1 MISRESTVYRED
13 SKVRPFSLPFARRLV
28 YKMLAG
34 LRHGHLVLHDS
45 GETYTFG
52 HEESERVAHIYIHS
66 QAVYPRILLHGSIG
80 AGEAY
85 VEKQWDTDD
94 LTSLVRI
101 LVANMEVLDG
111 MEKGI
116 AWLLRPFHVF
126 RHLLNRNDRRG
137 AKKNILAHY
146 DLGNE
151 MYSTFLDSAMMY
163 SSAIFPR
170 QDSSL
175 EEGARHKLEL
185 ICSKLNLRAEDHV
198 LEIGS
203 GWGGFAIY
211 AAANYGCRVTTTTI
225 SAAQYLEAKKRIAAA
240 GLEDRITLLQKDYR
254 DLQGSYDKLVSIEMI
269 EAVGHA
275 YLPRFFQKC
284 GELLKDNGRMLLQ
297 AITIRDRKYMSYV
310 HNVDFIQ
317 KHIFPGGCL
326 PSNTRMQ
333 TLLTE
338 KTDMVVRH
346 LEDFGGHYA
355 RTLALWR
362 ERFGR
367 ATSTLTEQ
375 GYDERFRRLWN
386 FYLCYCEGGFLERSI
401 SVVHIVADRPA
412 AQAVAE
418 KSGCS
423 GEKL

>member
-1 MISRESTVYRED
+1 MISKESTVYREE
-13 SKVRPFSLPFARRLV
+13 SKVKPISLRFAGRLV
-28 YKMLAG
+28 HKMLSR
-34 LRHGHLVLHDS
+34 LRHGHLILHDS
-45 GETYTFG
+45 GEMFSFG
-52 HEESERVAHIYIHS
+52 HGKSELVAHVYIHS
-66 QAVYPRILLHGSIG
+66 HSAYRKILLNGSVG

-85 VEKQWDTDD
+85 IEKLWDTDD

-111 MEKGI
+111 MEKGF
-116 AWLLRPFHVF
+116 AWLLRPFMKIH
-126 RHLLNRNDRRG
+126 HLLNRNDRRG

-175 EEGARHKLEL
+175 DEAAQYKLEL
-185 ICSKLNLRAEDHV
+185 ICSKLKLQAGDHV
-198 LEIGS
+198 LEIGT
-203 GWGGFAIY
+203 GWGGFAVY
-211 AAANYGCRVTTTTI
+211 AAQNYGCRVTTTTI
-225 SAAQYLEAKKRIAAA
+225 STAQYLEAEKRVAAA

-254 DLQGSYDKLVSIEMI
+254 DLQGNYDKLVSIEMI

-275 YLPRFFQKC
+275 YLPEFFKKC
-284 GELLKDNGRMLLQ
+284 GELLQDNGRMLLQ
-297 AITIRDRKYMSYV
+297 AITIRDSKYMSYV

-346 LEDFGGHYA
+346 LEDFGGDYA

-362 ERFGR
+362 ERFNR
-367 ATSTLTEQ
+367 ATSILTEL

-401 SVVHIVADRPA
+401 SVVHLVADRPA
-412 AQAVAE
+412 ARP
-418 KSGCS
+418 
-423 GEKL
+423 

>member
-1 MISRESTVYRED
+1 MISRESTVSRQD
-13 SKVRPFSLPFARRLV
+13 NRGWPMSLRFARRLV
-28 YKMLAG
+28 HNMLAG

-45 GETYTFG
+45 GETFTFG
-52 HEESERVAHIYIHS
+52 NGESERVAHVYIRS
-66 QAVYPRILLHGSIG
+66 QSVYRRIAFNGSIG

-85 VEKQWDTDD
+85 IEKLWDADD
-94 LTSLVRI
+94 LPTLVRI

-111 MEKGI
+111 MEKGF
-116 AWLLRPFHVF
+116 AWLLRPFQVLRHV
-126 RHLLNRNDRRG
+126 LNRNDRRG
-137 AKKNILAHY
+137 AEKNILAHY

-170 QDSSL
+170 QGSNL
-175 EEGARHKLEL
+175 EEAARYKLEL
-185 ICSKLNLRAEDHV
+185 ICSKLNLQPGDHV

-211 AAANYGCRVTTTTI
+211 AAQNYGCRVTTTTI
-225 SAAQYLEAKKRIAAA
+225 STAQYLEAQKRVAAA
-240 GLEDRITLLQKDYR
+240 GLEGCITLLQKDYR

-275 YLPRFFQKC
+275 YLPQFFKKC
-284 GELLKDNGRMLLQ
+284 GELLKENGRMLIQ

-310 HNVDFIQ
+310 RNVDFIQ

-333 TLLTE
+333 NLLTE

-346 LEDFGGHYA
+346 LEDYGGDYA

-362 ERFGR
+362 ERFSR
-367 ATSTLTEQ
+367 ATSTLTEL

-386 FYLCYCEGGFLERSI
+386 FYFCYCEGGFLERSI
-401 SVVHIVADRPA
+401 SVVHLVADRPA
-412 AQAVAE
+412 ARP
-418 KSGCS
+418 
-423 GEKL
+423 

>member
-1 MISRESTVYRED
+1 MISRESTVYQED
-13 SKVRPFSLPFARRLV
+13 SRVRPISLRFARRLV
-28 YKMLAG
+28 HKMLAG
-34 LRHGHLVLHDS
+34 LRHGHLILHDS
-45 GETYTFG
+45 GATFTFG
-52 HEESERVAHIYIHS
+52 HGESELVAHVYIHS
-66 QAVYPRILLHGSIG
+66 QSVYRRIVLNGSIG

-85 VEKQWDTDD
+85 IEKLWDADD
-94 LTSLVRI
+94 LTILVRI

-111 MEKGI
+111 MEKGF
-116 AWLLRPFHVF
+116 AWLLRPFLILRHV
-126 RHLLNRNDRRG
+126 LNRNDLQG

-151 MYSTFLDSAMMY
+151 MYSTFLDATMMY

-175 EEGARHKLEL
+175 EEAARYKLEL
-185 ICSKLNLRAEDHV
+185 ICSKLNLQAGDHV
-198 LEIGS
+198 LEIGT

-211 AAANYGCRVTTTTI
+211 AAQNYGCRVTTTTI
-225 SAAQYLEAKKRIAAA
+225 STAQYLEAKKRVRAA
-240 GLEDRITLLQKDYR
+240 GLEGRITLLQKDYR

-275 YLPRFFQKC
+275 YLPQFFKKC
-284 GELLKDNGRMLLQ
+284 GELLKENGRMLLQ

-333 TLLTE
+333 NLLTE

-346 LEDFGGHYA
+346 LEDFGRDYA

-362 ERFGR
+362 ERFSR
-367 ATSTLTEQ
+367 ATSTLTEL

-401 SVVHIVADRPA
+401 SVVHLVADRPA
-412 AQAVAE
+412 AR
-418 KSGCS
+418 S
-423 GEKL
+423 